1 MAEADDDA
9 RRYADL
15 CARLARC
22 GHSLYRLP
30 ADSPHAYCLTRWCWA
45 RTFPD
50 LDAVERFARQVGA
63 DDA

>member
-1 MAEADDDA
+1 MMAETDDDA

-30 ADSPHAYCLTRWCWA
+30 EDSPHRFCVTRWHYA
-45 RTFPD
+45 RTFAD

-63 DDA
+63 